1 MDKKT
6 LITVGALAA
15 FLLIW
20 QTLILPSLPEDM
32 LYKKGSPQ
40 VTTPKMNSE
49 AVIQDS
55 TQLEHIQ
62 KEVSQAL
69 DQRSGTMN
77 ENRLTSPLQAENIPA
92 LPEQIFHVETD
103 QLSAVFSSKGGA
115 LTSLS
120 LKDYHP
126 TIQEKDQLYLIQ
138 NKSLVI
144 NNDLSDYQGELTR
157 NGTGQTMVFSNAQH
171 KIIYRFKDQ
180 SHFFD
185 LEVQRQ
191 TDSDWAISL
200 PDLDATQNNALSTI
214 NRGTNGAIAN
224 LRQRDYKDN
233 SVAIDKQS
241 LPLLLNAPVGDLVW
255 AGFRNNYFTLF
266 LEPKPDNTHAHVL
279 DYQNYEG
286 SGELRLTVKSAKEA
300 HYQIYAGPV
309 DKPFLYDLDQDKY
322 GPFFNY
328 TGINVIIHFLLWL
341 LTFYNSIPGINMG
354 LAIVMLT
361 FTVKAALFPMN
372 LKAQSSMFMM
382 SKIGPKVKEL
392 QEKYKNDRQQLG
404 VEQMKLFKDNGVN
417 PLAGCLPMFIQ
428 MPVLISLFSTV
439 GEGFPLRHAPFIG
452 WIQDLSA
459 PDQFMKLSF
468 DIPFMGNGD
477 GTTNLNLLV
486 IFYIVTMLIQQSMMP
501 KSEDPQQQQM
511 QKMMKFMMIGFA
523 VILYNYSSGLM
534 LYFVGSNSLG
544 MAESWY
550 IRNKVL
556 PAMEKK
562 RDLKKKNL
570 KA

>member
-20 QTLILPSLPEDM
+20 QTLILPSFPEDM
-32 LYKKGSPQ
+32 LYKKALPQ
-40 VTTPKMNSE
+40 VSSPENSST
-49 AVIQDS
+49 APLTGNS
-55 TQLEHIQ
+55 TQQ
-62 KEVSQAL
+62 FKNTMDQAL
-69 DQRSGTMN
+69 DGRSITSEDN
-77 ENRLTSPLQAENIPA
+77 TLTSTPQALKVPA
-92 LPEQIFHVETD
+92 LPEQIFNVETNS
-103 QLSAVFSSKGGA
+103 LSAVFSSKGGA
-115 LTSLS
+115 LKSLS

-126 TIQEKDQLYLIQ
+126 TIQEKKQLFLIQ
-138 NKSLVI
+138 NQSLLI
-144 NNDLSDYQGELTR
+144 NGDDLSDYKGELTKN
-157 NGTGQTMVFSNAQH
+157 NGKQTLVFENGQDR
-171 KIIYRFKDQ
+171 IIYRFKDE

-185 LEVQRQ
+185 LEVSRQ
-191 TDSDWAISL
+191 NDDDWTISI
-200 PDLDATQNNALSTI
+200 PDLDATQNNSMSTI
-214 NRGTNGAIAN
+214 NRGTNGAIAH
-224 LRQRDYKDN
+224 LRQREYKENSDAIVLDKDN
-233 SVAIDKQS
+233 
-241 LPLLLNAPVGDLVW
+241 PLLALNAPVNDLVW
-255 AGFRNNYFTLF
+255 AGFRNKYFTLF
-266 LEPKPDNTHAHVL
+266 IEPKPDNTQAHSL
-279 DYQNYEG
+279 NYRMKETK
-286 SGELRLTVKSAKEA
+286 GELLLTIKDTKEA
-300 HYQIYAGPV
+300 HYQFYAGPV
-309 DKPFLYDLDQDKY
+309 DKPFLYDVDQDKY

-328 TGINVIIHFLLWL
+328 TGINFIIHFLLGL

-354 LAIVMLT
+354 LAIVLLT

-392 QEKYKNDRQQLG
+392 QAKYKNDRQQLG

-417 PLAGCLPMFIQ
+417 PVAGCLPMLVQ

-439 GEGFPLRHAPFIG
+439 GEGFPLRHAPFLG

-459 PDQFMKLSF
+459 PDALMKLAF
-468 DIPFMGNGD
+468 DLPMLGNGD

-550 IRNKVL
+550 IRNRVL

-562 RDLKKKNL
+562 RDLKNK
-570 KA
+570 